1 MIAVIVLACAA
12 VAYVVGRALYRALVA
27 LGCNI

>member
-1 MIAVIVLACAA
+1 MIAVITIACAA
-12 VAYVVGRALYRALVA
+12 VAYVVGRAIYRALRA